1 MIRYNQWV
9 VRDKG
14 GTLLAKSTVEQ
25 IRQRFDADVERF
37 SNLETG
43 NTAQV
48 DSALSLE
55 IIARAAAST
64 NPQALSLLDLGCG
77 AGNYTVKLLEHLPGL
92 DVTLADLSLPMLE
105 RAQERVAAFT
115 TGTVTLLQ
123 GDMRN
128 LDFGTAAYDVIVA
141 AAVLHHL
148 RTDAEWETV
157 FAKLYAALRPG
168 GTLWIYDLIQQ
179 TMPEVE
185 GYAQQRYGEYL
196 LGLHDAAYRDKVL
209 GWIEMEDTPRPLLFQ
224 LDLLRQVGFREV
236 DVLHKNSCFAAF
248 GGRK

>member
-1 MIRYNQWV
+1 M
-9 VRDKG
+9 
-14 GTLLAKSTVEQ
+14 AKSTVEQ

-64 NPQALSLLDLGCG
+64 NPDAHILLDLGCG
-77 AGNYTVKLLEHLPGL
+77 AGNYTVKLLEYLPGL
-92 DVTLADLSLPMLE
+92 DVTLVDLSLPMLE
-105 RAQERVAAFT
+105 RARERVSRVT
-115 TGTVTLLQ
+115 DGTVSLLQ
-123 GDMRN
+123 GDMRE

-141 AAVLHHL
+141 SAVLHHL
-148 RTDAEWETV
+148 RTDAEWELV
-157 FAKLYAALRPG
+157 FGKLYAALRPG

-196 LGLHDAAYRDKVL
+196 VGLHDEPYRDKVR
-209 GWIEMEDTPRPLLFQ
+209 GWIEQEDTPRPLMYQ
-224 LDLLRQVGFREV
+224 LDLMKQVGFREV
-236 DVLHKNSCFAAF
+236 DILHKNNCFAAF